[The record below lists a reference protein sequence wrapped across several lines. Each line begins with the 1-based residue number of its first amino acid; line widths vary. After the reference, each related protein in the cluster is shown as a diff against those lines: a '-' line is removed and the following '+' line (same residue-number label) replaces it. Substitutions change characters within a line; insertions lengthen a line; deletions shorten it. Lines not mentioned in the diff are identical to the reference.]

1 MNRAMAAGQ
10 APGAEPTTDDPDLK
24 HDPGLIELQALRLGV
39 WASLAIAIAGVAA
52 YALSGSDALLLD
64 GLYAGVMALTSVV
77 AARIGTVVQRPPERG
92 WPYGFGGQEALFVLF
107 RSLLLIGMLSVAV
120 VAALR
125 ELATWLAGGALPM
138 AVELAPVGAYTLLT
152 VALCL
157 LLAWRQRQAWLASG
171 RRSELLLLESRAAGL
186 DAAITAGAGGALLLG
201 PPLAHTP
208 LAPLVPLSDPLL
220 VILIALVVMAEPVQH
235 VLEALRQTAGAACDP
250 QLIATSRS
258 RVQQQL
264 AELGGDTPVRLLD
277 FSLQKLGRT
286 TFPVAWLD
294 PGQPVDGA
302 WMDALRQRLQANL
315 GELLG
320 PLRCEL
326 LLTRQAPFTGGEHG
340 SPSQADAN
348 S

>member
-1 MNRAMAAGQ
+1 MNRVIAAGE
-10 APGAEPTTDDPDLK
+10 APAAEASAA
-24 HDPGLIELQALRLGV
+24 DPGVIEQRALRLGV

-77 AARIGTVVQRPPERG
+77 AARIGAVVQRPPERG

-120 VAALR
+120 VGALR
-125 ELATWLAGGALPM
+125 ELATWFAGGGLPE

-152 VALCL
+152 VMLCL
-157 LLAWRQRQAWLASG
+157 LLALWQRKAWLASG
-171 RRSELLLLESRAAGL
+171 RRSELLLLESRAATL

-201 PPLAHTP
+201 PPLAQTP

-220 VILIALVVMAEPVQH
+220 VILIALVVMVEPVQH
-235 VLEALRQTAGAACDP
+235 FLESLRQTAGAACDP
-250 QLIATSRS
+250 QLIAASRT
-258 RVQQQL
+258 RVQQLL
-264 AELGGDTPVRLLD
+264 AQEGAGRPVRLLD

-286 TFPVAWLD
+286 TFLVAWLD
-294 PGQPVDGA
+294 PLQPVDGA
-302 WMDALRQRLQANL
+302 WMDALRQRLEANL

-320 PLRCEL
+320 LLRCEL
-326 LLTRQAPFTGGEHG
+326 LLTRQAPFATDAHPGV
-340 SPSQADAN
+340 PRPAAN